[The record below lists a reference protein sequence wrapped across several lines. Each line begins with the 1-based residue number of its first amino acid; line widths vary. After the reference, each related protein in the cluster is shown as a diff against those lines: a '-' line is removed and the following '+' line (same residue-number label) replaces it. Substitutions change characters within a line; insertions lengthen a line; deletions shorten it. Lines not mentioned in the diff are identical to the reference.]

1 MGAQAS
7 VQNETLSSGLV
18 VGNYTSALG
27 HTVMRMQFGTVS
39 IERTIFY
46 EEAAFLDMFKSE
58 DLWTESNTY
67 YTIDL
72 SGVHKLEEAVTR
84 LARATRRAGG
94 QTSITNFYSFTN
106 STRSPISASESIIA
120 QLGLIVSAYYH
131 TPYPQPTICITGKS
145 RLVVHGTGEK
155 ISAHQVRIGM
165 RLQTTDGGTTVRS
178 ISENKVHEIYSFG
191 GGLLGLTGNHA
202 MYHKVGGWRL
212 ARDMVGG
219 LRESVPGGVSVFGFR
234 TDAPCA
240 DKLLTESGHLVESW
254 DGKPASA
261 VRTNSILDG
270 IRRGCTEERL
280 VTQ

>member
-1 MGAQAS
+1 M
-7 VQNETLSSGLV
+7 
-18 VGNYTSALG
+18 VGNYTNALG
-27 HTVMRMQFGTVS
+27 HTVMRMQFGNAS
-39 IERTIFY
+39 LDRIIFDKP
-46 EEAAFLDMFKSE
+46 AFMDISKHVGVTTYS
-58 DLWTESNTY
+58 Y
-67 YTIDL
+67 YTIRQ
-72 SGVHKLEEAVTR
+72 SGGERSEGADTVQLPTA
-84 LARATRRAGG
+84 RRAGG

-120 QLGLIVSAYYH
+120 QSGLIVSAYYH
-131 TPYPQPTICITGKS
+131 TPYPQPAICITGKS

-219 LRESVPGGVSVFGFR
+219 VRESVPGGVSVFGFH

-261 VRTNSILDG
+261 VRTGGILDG
-270 IRRGCTEERL
+270 VRWGCTDELLVARDTRVEARL